1 MERVYTSKIDTWFAL
16 VLVAVVS
23 VFFIVFVSVLMSG
36 KTSAILLAIPALI
49 VGAGFPLW
57 LMKST
62 NYTLSDKTLLVRCG
76 PFKWRVPMNEIK
88 SVTPTSNPLSSPAL
102 SLDRLQINYG
112 RWGSIMISPKDK
124 EAFIQDLEK
133 RCGKS
138 LTITEESR

>member
-1 MERVYTSKIDTWFAL
+1 
-16 VLVAVVS
+16 
-23 VFFIVFVSVLMSG
+23 
-36 KTSAILLAIPALI
+36 
-49 VGAGFPLW
+49 
-57 LMKST
+57 
-62 NYTLSDKTLLVRCG
+62 
-76 PFKWRVPMNEIK
+76 MNEIK
-88 SVTPTSNPLSSPAL
+88 TVTPTSNPLSSPAL

>member
-1 MERVYTSKIDTWFAL
+1 MERVYTSKIDTWFVL
-16 VLVAVVS
+16 VLVAIVS
-23 VFFIVFVSVLMSG
+23 VFFIVFVSVLMTG
-36 KTSAILLAIPALI
+36 QIRAIMLAIPALI

-62 NYTLSDKTLLVRCG
+62 NYTLNDTNLIVRCG
-76 PFKWRVPMNEIK
+76 PFKWQVPVNQIQ

-112 RWGSIMISPKDK
+112 RWGTIMISPKDK
-124 EAFIQDLEK
+124 EAFIQDLEA

>member
-1 MERVYTSKIDTWFAL
+1 MERVYTSKIDTWLAL
-16 VLVAVVS
+16 VLVAIVC

-36 KTSAILLAIPALI
+36 KISAILLAIPALL

-62 NYTLSDKTLLVRCG
+62 NYTLSDTMLLVRSG
-76 PFKWRVPMNEIK
+76 PFKWQVPVNQIN
-88 SVTPTSNPLSSPAL
+88 SVTPTLNPLSSPAL

-133 RCGKS
+133 RCGKE
-138 LTITEESR
+138 LIADELER